1 MPSTLTGQWFA
12 ERWNMWLK
20 GTIENLIQKNTDS
33 SFDSLDTTILN
44 LREWTEKKYVGRQ
57 WDVVPGI
64 VLKLWFFYGMFSAP
78 WKCDGLVEI
87 SSIYELAENDKISSL
102 FGNSFRIFPNAI

>member
-20 GTIENLIQKNTDS
+20 GTVENLIQKNTDS

-44 LREWTEKKYVGRQ
+44 LREWTEKKYVNEPSELDSPSSRKVHGPPANPSPQ
-57 WDVVPGI
+57 TD
-64 VLKLWFFYGMFSAP
+64 FF
-78 WKCDGLVEI
+78 
-87 SSIYELAENDKISSL
+87 KI
-102 FGNSFRIFPNAI
+102 

>member
-20 GTIENLIQKNTDS
+20 GTVENLIQKNTDS

-44 LREWTEKKYVGRQ
+44 LREWTEKKYVDERSELDSPSSRRAIDRGE
-57 WDVVPGI
+57 
-64 VLKLWFFYGMFSAP
+64 
-78 WKCDGLVEI
+78 LVA
-87 SSIYELAENDKISSL
+87 SN
-102 FGNSFRIFPNAI
+102 

>member
-44 LREWTEKKYVGRQ
+44 LREWTEKKYVVGRSSR
-57 WDVVPGI
+57 DRTKIMV
-64 VLKLWFFYGMFSAP
+64 FYGMLSAP

-102 FGNSFRIFPNAI
+102 LGNSFRIFPNAI